1 MSQALLEAK
10 QLAQL
15 IDNGDQKPL
24 VVALLSAQDFANG
37 HIPHSVAFEP
47 SLLSSQQKPAAGQ
60 LPATESLVHALQD
73 IGLPSDKACHI
84 VAYDNAG
91 GSLAGRFIWTLALF
105 GYHNT
110 ALLDGGLKSWQRA
123 QLSLSTGQ
131 LAVTPSSLELTLDS
145 RFIADKSEVLA
156 SIPEQDSIIW
166 DARSAEEYRGEKV
179 LAARGGHI
187 PGAISHDWLLLQDAQ
202 ECLKPLEQIRAELAQ
217 KGIDANK
224 QIITH
229 CQTHRR
235 SGLSWFV
242 AYKLLGF
249 DHVKAYPGSWSE
261 WGNDATLPIE
271 AP

>member
-10 QLAQL
+10 QLAKL
-15 IDNGDQKPL
+15 IEVDDQKPL
-24 VVALLSAQDFANG
+24 IVAVLNAQEFAQG
-37 HIPHSVAFEP
+37 HIPHSVVFDP

-60 LPATESLVHALQD
+60 LPATDSLIQALQN
-73 IGLPSDKACHI
+73 IGLPSDKTSTI

-91 GSLAGRFIWTLALF
+91 GSVAGRFIWTLALF

-110 ALLDGGLKSWQRA
+110 ALLNGGLKSWQRS
-123 QLSLSTGQ
+123 QLSLSTEVN
-131 LAVTPSSLELTLDS
+131 AVTPSTLELTLDP
-145 RFIADKSEVLA
+145 RFIANKDDVLA
-156 SIPEQDSIIW
+156 SISDEHSIIW

-187 PGAISHDWLLLQDAQ
+187 PGAISHDWLLLQDEQ
-202 ECLKPLEQIRAELAQ
+202 ECLKPLEQIRTELAQ

-261 WGNDATLPIE
+261 WGNDEALPIE